1 VEAPR
6 VRSIAARSPM
16 AAWQLLS
23 PEEQQLLL
31 DYVERA
37 QGWAAEATLDATC
50 YTTSKPRKG
59 EQAVTVSM
67 AG

>member
-1 VEAPR
+1 VEALR

-31 DYVERA
+31 DYVDRA
-37 QGWAAEATLDATC
+37 QGWAAKAIPDATC
-50 YTTSKPRKG
+50 YTLSKQRKG
-59 EQAVTVSM
+59 ERPDRVSM